1 MSIKGELDES
11 KKKTEEKD
19 QYNSVLTENTAEE
32 KKIDI
37 NTLDDDDEFEDF
49 QAEDW
54 TEADTDLGISKDK
67 LWDDNWD
74 DDDIEDSFSISLR
87 AELQKFQT
95 PSV

>member
-1 MSIKGELDES
+1 MDKGELGES
-11 KKKTEEKD
+11 KRKIEEKD
-19 QYNSVLTENTAEE
+19 QYNSVSTENSTEE

-74 DDDIEDSFSISLR
+74 DDDLEDSFSLSLR